1 MFARRHISILSA
13 LLLIGSVA
21 LTQETAS
28 HDDSNPQT
36 GTSPSG
42 QPAIAPITFNQ
53 VVDKIVEREHFFV
66 AQMRQLHP
74 LAETYIQNLKTDEG
88 GLTPVS
94 DQYFFG
100 RLDLSNGTDDRSFMG
115 QPGFGRRFVSKLSG
129 LYSMKF
135 LPMGFA
141 QMVILDD
148 DFQRKNYDLTFVRR
162 EFLGELRCLAID
174 VQPKPKAGSGRFV
187 GRIWVEDQDYNIVRF
202 NGTYSSKSGSKFYLH
217 FDSWRL
223 NMRPGIWLPAYVYSE
238 ESDMK
243 YGMGH
248 SLNFKAQTRLW
259 GYDLQR
265 LTNNEEFTQILVDS
279 QQEIHDRSDAA
290 QDSTPVESERLW
302 QQQAEE
308 NALERLQRIG
318 LLAPTGEV
326 DKVLEIVVNNLIATN
341 NIEIQP
347 PVHVR
352 VLLTTPLESFT
363 IGHTIVISRGL
374 IDVLPD
380 EASLAMVLSHELSH
394 ITLGHKSD
402 TKLAFTDRMFFPDED
417 TFERLDFAH
426 TAEDEQ
432 AADKQALKLLGNSP
446 YKDKLA
452 NAGLFLKALQ
462 ASAPELKNLI
472 RAHLGNGLANDKEMR
487 MSALLNSA
495 PKLEVRQ
502 TDQIAALPLGGRVKL
517 DPWSNNVE
525 LVKTK
530 PMSLNSP
537 QEKLP
542 FEVTPFFPHLTRLSK
557 DTSENV
563 AFRNPAK

>member
-1 MFARRHISILSA
+1 
-13 LLLIGSVA
+13 
-21 LTQETAS
+21 
-28 HDDSNPQT
+28 
-36 GTSPSG
+36 
-42 QPAIAPITFNQ
+42 
-53 VVDKIVEREHFFV
+53 
-66 AQMRQLHP
+66 
-74 LAETYIQNLKTDEG
+74 
-88 GLTPVS
+88 
-94 DQYFFG
+94 
-100 RLDLSNGTDDRSFMG
+100 
-115 QPGFGRRFVSKLSG
+115 
-129 LYSMKF
+129 
-135 LPMGFA
+135 
-141 QMVILDD
+141 
-148 DFQRKNYDLTFVRR
+148 
-162 EFLGELRCLAID
+162 
-174 VQPKPKAGSGRFV
+174 
-187 GRIWVEDQDYNIVRF
+187 VEDQDYNIVRF
-202 NGTYSSKSGSKFYLH
+202 NGTYSSKSSSKIYLH

-243 YGMGH
+243 YGIGH

-265 LTNNEEFTQILVDS
+265 LSNNEEFTQILVDS
-279 QQEIHDRSDAA
+279 PQEVHDRSGATQDA
-290 QDSTPVESERLW
+290 SPVESERLW
-302 QQQAEE
+302 QRQAEE
-308 NALERLQRIG
+308 NTLERLQRIG

-326 DKVLEIVVNNLIATN
+326 DKVLQIVVNNLIATN
-341 NIEIQP
+341 NMDIEP
-347 PVHVR
+347 PVGVR

-394 ITLGHKSD
+394 IALGHHSD
-402 TKLAFTDRMFFPDED
+402 TRLAFTDRMFFPDED

-426 TAEDEQ
+426 TADEEQ
-432 AADKQALKLLGNSP
+432 AADKEALKLLGNSP

-472 RAHLGNGLANDKEMR
+472 RAHLGNGLASDKEMR

-495 PKLEVRQ
+495 PKLEVRE

-517 DPWSNNVE
+517 DPWNNQIE

-537 QEKLP
+537 REKMP
-542 FEVTPFFPHLTRLSK
+542 FEVTPFFPYLTRLSG

-563 AFRNPAK
+563 ALTSPAK